1 MPGSFAGV
9 PVGHKMR
16 RMNGYRIVASRERGP
31 GRPRTRYHRIVSVTG
46 PLQLIQVFANTLGA
60 SPGADQLG
68 TREEAAAWLRA
79 AGLLPAEAGLSN
91 SEHAALARLR
101 DSIRDV
107 LAAHTRGRED
117 GDAAVRLTKALADGR
132 LVLTVDAV
140 SAVQL
145 ASAARSSYPNLVAD
159 IAVAIAGSAA
169 SGAWPRLKACSAPQC
184 GQAFYD
190 ESESAAARYC
200 PAHAGSL

>member
-1 MPGSFAGV
+1 
-9 PVGHKMR
+9 
-16 RMNGYRIVASRERGP
+16 
-31 GRPRTRYHRIVSVTG
+31 VSVTG
-46 PLQLIQVFANTLGA
+46 PLQLIQEFANTLGG
-60 SPGADQLG
+60 SPATDQLG
-68 TREEAAAWLRA
+68 TREEAAAWLHA

-91 SEHAALARLR
+91 SEHAALVRLR

-107 LAAHTRGRED
+107 LDAHTRGRED
-117 GDAAVRLTKALADGR
+117 GDAAARLTKALADGR
-132 LVLTVDAV
+132 LVLTVDAA

-169 SGAWPRLKACSAPQC
+169 SGAWPRLKACSAPRC

-190 ESESAAARYC
+190 ESESAASRHC
-200 PAHAGSL
+200 PAHAGSS

>member
-1 MPGSFAGV
+1 ML
-9 PVGHKMR
+9 
-16 RMNGYRIVASRERGP
+16 RMNGYRIVASRERAAG
-31 GRPRTRYHRIVSVTG
+31 GPRTRYHRIVSVTG
-46 PLQLIQVFANTLGA
+46 PLQLIQGFANTLGG
-60 SPGADQLG
+60 SPATDQLG

-79 AGLLPAEAGLSN
+79 AGLLAAEAGLSN
-91 SEHAALARLR
+91 SEYAALLRLR

-107 LAAHTRGRED
+107 LAAHTGGRENA
-117 GDAAVRLTKALADGR
+117 DAAARLTKALADGR
-132 LVLTVDAV
+132 LVLTVDAA

-169 SGAWPRLKACSAPQC
+169 SGAWPRLKACSVPQC

-190 ESESAAARYC
+190 ESGSAGARTC
-200 PAHAGSL
+200 SAHAGSP

>member
-1 MPGSFAGV
+1 
-9 PVGHKMR
+9 
-16 RMNGYRIVASRERGP
+16 
-31 GRPRTRYHRIVSVTG
+31 VSVTG
-46 PLQLIQVFANTLGA
+46 PLQLIQEFANTLGG
-60 SPGADQLG
+60 SPATDQLG

-91 SEHAALARLR
+91 SEHAALVRLR

-107 LAAHTRGRED
+107 LDAHTRGRED
-117 GDAAVRLTKALADGR
+117 GDAAARLTKALADGR
-132 LVLTVDAV
+132 LVLTVDAA

-169 SGAWPRLKACSAPQC
+169 SGGWPRLKACSAPQC

-190 ESESAAARYC
+190 ESGSAGARTC
-200 PAHAGSL
+200 SAHAGSP